1 LDDGN
6 APIIEYSVIIE
17 EFIKDNP
24 NCETCLIWGCYRF
37 GIRARLR
44 FSLWDI
50 DYGVKTL
57 RNWLVRT
64 EDYYDI
70 LGDLW
75 HW

>member
-1 LDDGN
+1 MWMND
-6 APIIEYSVIIE
+6 
-17 EFIKDNP
+17 
-24 NCETCLIWGCYRF
+24 RF

-44 FSLWDI
+44 FFLWDI
-50 DYGVKTL
+50 EYGVKTL

-70 LGDLW
+70 IGDLW